1 MGKST
6 KTPDSKQQGSS
17 ITLYID
23 NDIIQEITNDAKD
36 QRRSKSFIANEIL
49 RKYYLDQDRLKSTE

>member
-23 NDIIQEITNDAKD
+23 NDVIDEITKDAKD

-49 RKYYLDQDRLKSTE
+49 RDHYNQQNRLTSSE

>member
-6 KTPDSKQQGSS
+6 KTPDSKQPKGSS

-23 NDIIQEITNDAKD
+23 NDVIQEITKDAKD
-36 QRRSKSFIANEIL
+36 QRRSKSFIANDIL
-49 RKYYLDQDRLKSTE
+49 KTYYTDQERIKPT

>member
-23 NDIIQEITNDAKD
+23 NDIIEEFSKDAKD

-49 RKYYLDQDRLKSTE
+49 RKYYIEQDRIKPTT

>member
-1 MGKST
+1 MGKSQ

-23 NDIIQEITNDAKD
+23 NDIIQEIGKDAKE

-49 RKYYLDQDRLKSTE
+49 KDHYKKNERLPSNE